1 MQKCGR
7 IGVDMDLSTLLAL
20 AEFRKINFVEFL
32 IGEDSAV
39 QCDRLPLERHNQ
51 KILDA
56 TVEILNHM

>member
-1 MQKCGR
+1 
-7 IGVDMDLSTLLAL
+7 MDLSTLLAL

-32 IGEDSAV
+32 IGEDPAV